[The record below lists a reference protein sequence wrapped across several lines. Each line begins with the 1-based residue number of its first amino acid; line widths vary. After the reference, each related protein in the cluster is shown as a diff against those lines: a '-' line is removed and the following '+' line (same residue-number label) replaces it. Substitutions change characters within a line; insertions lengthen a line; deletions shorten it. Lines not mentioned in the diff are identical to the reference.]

1 MEMANKNILA
11 NWVRNTAEKLTHDD
25 IGTGLETDSHF
36 LPNFCE
42 TNMVIR
48 VVVIAE
54 LLAIVISLVMSVP
67 NLFFASYFEALL
79 QISIFIQWIALS
91 SALCLCLTRK
101 YLRQLPNRR
110 ALLVAYLMLLCITWL
125 VNEGAIW
132 ILWATDK
139 IPSPRPIWYPH
150 FQIQNLT
157 VSAIINALMLGYF
170 LAKQELKLRTISEAH
185 AKMQALQSR
194 IRPHFVFNSMNIIA
208 SLTRSNPTKAEAAI
222 EDMSEIFR
230 MMLNEDENVVP
241 IKREIEVAKKYLALE
256 ELRLDNRLKVD
267 WDIGKFPRK
276 AVMPILTLQPLLENA
291 IVQGIEPIPDGGTVN
306 VRLWEENEKINIRI
320 SNPLPLY
327 KPKKQQS
334 NQEFAFANIRQR
346 FTSYYG
352 DKASLTTEKTDGRF
366 IISVVLPMRGEN
378 P

>member
-11 NWVRNTAEKLTHDD
+11 DWLRNTAGKLAHDD
-25 IGTGLETDSHF
+25 IGTGVDTDSHF
-36 LPNFCE
+36 LPNFCHAS
-42 TNMVIR
+42 MVIR

-54 LLAIVISLVMSVP
+54 LLAIVISLVMTVP
-67 NLFFASYFEALL
+67 NLFFTSYFEALL
-79 QISIFIQWIALS
+79 QISIFVQWIGLA
-91 SALCLCLTRK
+91 SALCLCLARK

-132 ILWATDK
+132 VLWATDK

-170 LAKQELKLRTISEAH
+170 LAKQELKLRTISEAD

-208 SLTRSNPTKAEAAI
+208 SLTRSDPGKAEAAI

-256 ELRLDNRLKVD
+256 ELRLDSRLKVD

-291 IVQGIEPIPDGGTVN
+291 IVQGIEPMPDGGTVN
-306 VRLWEENEKINIRI
+306 VRLWEDNQKINIRI
-320 SNPLPLY
+320 SNPLPPD
-327 KPKKQQS
+327 KPIKQQDS
-334 NQEFAFANIRQR
+334 RKFALDNIRQR

-352 DKASLTTEKTDGRF
+352 DKASLTTEKTDGQF